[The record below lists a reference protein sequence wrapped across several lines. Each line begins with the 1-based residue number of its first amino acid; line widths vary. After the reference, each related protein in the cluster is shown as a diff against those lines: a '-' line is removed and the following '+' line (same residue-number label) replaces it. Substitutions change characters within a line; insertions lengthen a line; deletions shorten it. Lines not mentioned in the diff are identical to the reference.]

1 MVACVENLCHTVAMT
16 QTGIRAQEGREQQES
31 VAVLADVRAERVASL
46 RNKIAGLESAANLTP
61 VQQKPRLLRNDSVSE
76 GNESSVDPYRV
87 VELSGQLAG
96 VIPTGGLPK
105 NSVSHCSDCP
115 ALVSE
120 LIAQISAQGKTIA
133 IVNWSDLS
141 LAQVAESGDLS
152 KIITV
157 PNPGGEWITV
167 LGVLAEGVD
176 VLIYRSPRTHTL
188 SPTQAR
194 PLLAKIRK
202 GRAAV
207 LTIGAQVSS
216 PALTINAQVTGF
228 SGIGCG
234 TGRIRNAEIAVSSY
248 SKTHRNGPVVLTC
261 GARSS
266 AVSSA
271 AVPVSAVPVSAVPSS
286 AVSGSPEPLQA
297 VQ

>member
-1 MVACVENLCHTVAMT
+1 MVACLENLCHTVAMT
-16 QTGIRAQEGREQQES
+16 QTGIRAQEGRGQQES
-31 VAVLADVRAERVASL
+31 VAVLADARAERVASL

-61 VQQKPRLLRNDSVSE
+61 VQQKPRLLSNDSVSE
-76 GNESSVDPYRV
+76 GNESPVDPYRV
-87 VELSGQLAG
+87 VELSGRLAG
-96 VIPTGGLPK
+96 AIPIGGLPK

-157 PNPGGEWITV
+157 PNPGGAWITV

-207 LTIGAQVSS
+207 LTIGAQVPS

-234 TGRIRNAEIAVSSY
+234 AGRIRNTEIAVSSY

-266 AVSSA
+266 AESA
-271 AVPVSAVPVSAVPSS
+271 SAESLRAVR
-286 AVSGSPEPLQA
+286 
-297 VQ
+297 

>member
-1 MVACVENLCHTVAMT
+1 MT
-16 QTGIRAQEGREQQES
+16 QTGIRAREGWEQQES

-61 VQQKPRLLRNDSVSE
+61 VQQKPRLLSNDSVSE

-96 VIPTGGLPK
+96 VIPIGGLPK

-120 LIAQISAQGKTIA
+120 LIAQISAQGKTVA

-207 LTIGAQVSS
+207 LTVGAQVPS

-248 SKTHRNGPVVLTC
+248 SKTHRNRPVVLTC
-261 GARSS
+261 GVRSS
-266 AVSSA
+266 AVASS
-271 AVPVSAVPVSAVPSS
+271 SVPSA

>member
-1 MVACVENLCHTVAMT
+1 MT
-16 QTGIRAQEGREQQES
+16 QTGIRAREGREQQES

-61 VQQKPRLLRNDSVSE
+61 VQQKPRLLSNDSVSE

-96 VIPTGGLPK
+96 AIPTGGLPK

-120 LIAQISAQGKTIA
+120 LIAQISAQGKTVA

-207 LTIGAQVSS
+207 LTVGAQVPS

-248 SKTHRNGPVVLTC
+248 SKTHRNRPVVLTC
-261 GARSS
+261 GVRSS
-266 AVSSA
+266 AVASS
-271 AVPVSAVPVSAVPSS
+271 SVPSA

>member
-1 MVACVENLCHTVAMT
+1 MVARLENLCHTVAMT
-16 QTGIRAQEGREQQES
+16 QTGIRAREGWEQQES

-61 VQQKPRLLRNDSVSE
+61 VQQKPRLLSNDSVSE

-96 VIPTGGLPK
+96 VIPIGGLPK

-120 LIAQISAQGKTIA
+120 LIAQISAQGKTVA

-207 LTIGAQVSS
+207 LTVGAQVPS

-234 TGRIRNAEIAVSSY
+234 TGRIRNAEIAVSSQQ
-248 SKTHRNGPVVLTC
+248 NP
-261 GARSS
+261 
-266 AVSSA
+266 
-271 AVPVSAVPVSAVPSS
+271 
-286 AVSGSPEPLQA
+286 PE
-297 VQ
+297 

>member
-61 VQQKPRLLRNDSVSE
+61 VQQKPRLLSNDSVSE

-96 VIPTGGLPK
+96 AIPAGGLPK

-120 LIAQISAQGKTIA
+120 FIAQISAQGKTVA

-194 PLLAKIRK
+194 PLLAKVRK

-207 LTIGAQVSS
+207 LTVGAQVPS
-216 PALTINAQVTGF
+216 PALTINAQVTSF

-266 AVSSA
+266 AVPSA
-271 AVPVSAVPVSAVPSS
+271 AVPSG

>member
-1 MVACVENLCHTVAMT
+1 MVARLENLCHTVAMT
-16 QTGIRAQEGREQQES
+16 QTGIRAREGREQQGS

-61 VQQKPRLLRNDSVSE
+61 VQQKPRLLSNDSVSE

-96 VIPTGGLPK
+96 VIPIGGLPK

-120 LIAQISAQGKTIA
+120 LIAQISAQGKTVA

-207 LTIGAQVSS
+207 LTVGAQVPS

-248 SKTHRNGPVVLTC
+248 SKTHRNRPVVLTC
-261 GARSS
+261 GVRSS
-266 AVSSA
+266 AVASS
-271 AVPVSAVPVSAVPSS
+271 SVPSA

>member
-1 MVACVENLCHTVAMT
+1 MVARLENLCHTVAMT
-16 QTGIRAQEGREQQES
+16 QTGIRAREGREQQES

-61 VQQKPRLLRNDSVSE
+61 VQQKPRLLSNDSVSE

-96 VIPTGGLPK
+96 VIPIGGLSK

-120 LIAQISAQGKTIA
+120 LIAQISAQGKTVA

-207 LTIGAQVSS
+207 LTVGAQVPS

-248 SKTHRNGPVVLTC
+248 SKTHRNRPVVLTC
-261 GARSS
+261 GVRSS
-266 AVSSA
+266 AVASS
-271 AVPVSAVPVSAVPSS
+271 SVPSA

>member
-1 MVACVENLCHTVAMT
+1 MVARLENLCHTVAMT
-16 QTGIRAQEGREQQES
+16 QTGIRAREGWEQQES

-61 VQQKPRLLRNDSVSE
+61 VQQKPRLLSNDSVSE

-96 VIPTGGLPK
+96 AIPTGGLPK

-120 LIAQISAQGKTIA
+120 LIAQISAQGKTVA

-207 LTIGAQVSS
+207 LTVGAQVPS

-248 SKTHRNGPVVLTC
+248 SKTHRNRPVVLTC
-261 GARSS
+261 GVRSS
-266 AVSSA
+266 AVASS
-271 AVPVSAVPVSAVPSS
+271 SVPSA

>member
-1 MVACVENLCHTVAMT
+1 MVAFLENLCHTVAMT
-16 QTGIRAQEGREQQES
+16 QTGIRAQEGRGQQES
-31 VAVLADVRAERVASL
+31 VAVLADARAERVASL

-61 VQQKPRLLRNDSVSE
+61 VQQKPRLLSNDSVSE

-87 VELSGQLAG
+87 VELSGRLAG
-96 VIPTGGLPK
+96 AIPIGGLPK

-157 PNPGGEWITV
+157 PNPSGEWITV

-194 PLLAKIRK
+194 PLLAKVRK

-207 LTIGAQVSS
+207 LTIGAQVPS

-234 TGRIRNAEIAVSSY
+234 AGRIRNTEIAVSSY

-266 AVSSA
+266 AESA
-271 AVPVSAVPVSAVPSS
+271 SAESLRAVR
-286 AVSGSPEPLQA
+286 
-297 VQ
+297 

>member
-1 MVACVENLCHTVAMT
+1 MVACLENLCHTVAMA
-16 QTGIRAQEGREQQES
+16 QTGIRAQKRRERQES
-31 VAVLADVRAERVASL
+31 VAVLADVRAERVALL

-61 VQQKPRLLRNDSVSE
+61 VQQKPRLLSNDSVSV

-96 VIPTGGLPK
+96 AIPTGGLPK

-207 LTIGAQVSS
+207 LTIGAQVPS

-266 AVSSA
+266 AEPSA
-271 AVPVSAVPVSAVPSS
+271 AVPSS
-286 AVSGSPEPLQA
+286 AEPLQA

>member
-1 MVACVENLCHTVAMT
+1 MVACVENLCHTIAMT

-61 VQQKPRLLRNDSVSE
+61 VQQKPRLLSNDSVSE

-271 AVPVSAVPVSAVPSS
+271 AVPVSAVPSS

>member
-1 MVACVENLCHTVAMT
+1 M
-16 QTGIRAQEGREQQES
+16 
-31 VAVLADVRAERVASL
+31 
-46 RNKIAGLESAANLTP
+46 
-61 VQQKPRLLRNDSVSE
+61 
-76 GNESSVDPYRV
+76 
-87 VELSGQLAG
+87 
-96 VIPTGGLPK
+96 
-105 NSVSHCSDCP
+105 
-115 ALVSE
+115 
-120 LIAQISAQGKTIA
+120 
-133 IVNWSDLS
+133 NWSDLS

-207 LTIGAQVSS
+207 LTVGAQVPS

-248 SKTHRNGPVVLTC
+248 SKTHRNRPVVLTC
-261 GARSS
+261 GVRSS
-266 AVSSA
+266 AVASS
-271 AVPVSAVPVSAVPSS
+271 SVPSA

>member
-61 VQQKPRLLRNDSVSE
+61 VQQKPRLLSNDSVSE
-76 GNESSVDPYRV
+76 GNESSVDPCRV

-120 LIAQISAQGKTIA
+120 FIAQISAQGKTVA

-157 PNPGGEWITV
+157 PNPGREWMTV

-194 PLLAKIRK
+194 PLLAKVRK

-207 LTIGAQVSS
+207 LTVGAQVPS

-234 TGRIRNAEIAVSSY
+234 TGRIRNTEIAVSSY

-261 GARSS
+261 GVRSS
-266 AVSSA
+266 AVASSSVPSA
-271 AVPVSAVPVSAVPSS
+271 ASSSAVP
-286 AVSGSPEPLQA
+286 GNTEPLQA

>member
-1 MVACVENLCHTVAMT
+1 MA
-16 QTGIRAQEGREQQES
+16 QTAIRAQEGQERQES
-31 VAVLADVRAERVASL
+31 VAVLADARAERVASL
-46 RNKIAGLESAANLTP
+46 RNRIAGLESAANLTP
-61 VQQKPRLLRNDSVSE
+61 VQQKPRLLSNDSVPE

-96 VIPTGGLPK
+96 VIPAGGLPK
-105 NSVSHCSDCP
+105 NSVSHCNDCP

-133 IVNWSDLS
+133 IVNWSELS
-141 LAQVAESGDLS
+141 LAQVGESGDLS

-157 PNPGGEWITV
+157 PNPGREWMTA

-207 LTIGAQVSS
+207 LTVGAQVPS

-234 TGRIRNAEIAVSSY
+234 SGRIRNTEIAVSSY
-248 SKTHRNGPVVLTC
+248 SKTHRNGPVMLTC

-266 AVSSA
+266 AEPSA
-271 AVPVSAVPVSAVPSS
+271 AVPGRAAPGAAVSSSAEPVSAVPSS
-286 AVSGSPEPLQA
+286 AVPLQA

>member
-1 MVACVENLCHTVAMT
+1 MVACLENLCHTVAMT
-16 QTGIRAQEGREQQES
+16 QTGIRAREGREQQES

-61 VQQKPRLLRNDSVSE
+61 VQQKPRLLSNDSVSE

-96 VIPTGGLPK
+96 AIPTGGLPK

-120 LIAQISAQGKTIA
+120 LIAQISAQGKTVA

-207 LTIGAQVSS
+207 LTVGAQVPS

-248 SKTHRNGPVVLTC
+248 SKTHRNRPVVLTC
-261 GARSS
+261 GVRSS
-266 AVSSA
+266 AVASS
-271 AVPVSAVPVSAVPSS
+271 SVPSA

>member
-1 MVACVENLCHTVAMT
+1 MVACLENLCHTVAMT
-16 QTGIRAQEGREQQES
+16 QTGIRAQEGRGQQES
-31 VAVLADVRAERVASL
+31 VAVLADARAERVASL

-61 VQQKPRLLRNDSVSE
+61 VQQKPRLLSNDSVSE
-76 GNESSVDPYRV
+76 GNESPVDPYRV
-87 VELSGQLAG
+87 VELSGRLAG
-96 VIPTGGLPK
+96 AIPIGGLPK

-157 PNPGGEWITV
+157 PNPGGAWITV

-202 GRAAV
+202 SRAAV
-207 LTIGAQVSS
+207 LTIGAQVPS

-234 TGRIRNAEIAVSSY
+234 AGRIRNTEIAVSSY

-266 AVSSA
+266 AESA
-271 AVPVSAVPVSAVPSS
+271 SAESLRAVR
-286 AVSGSPEPLQA
+286 
-297 VQ
+297 

>member
-1 MVACVENLCHTVAMT
+1 MVACLENLCHTIAMT
-16 QTGIRAQEGREQQES
+16 QTGIRAREGREQQES

-61 VQQKPRLLRNDSVSE
+61 VRQKPRLLSNDSVSE

-96 VIPTGGLPK
+96 VIPIGGLPK

-120 LIAQISAQGKTIA
+120 LIAQISAQGKTVA

-207 LTIGAQVSS
+207 LTVGAQVPS

-248 SKTHRNGPVVLTC
+248 SKTHRNRPVVLTC
-261 GARSS
+261 GVRSS
-266 AVSSA
+266 AVASS
-271 AVPVSAVPVSAVPSS
+271 SVPSA

>member
-1 MVACVENLCHTVAMT
+1 MA
-16 QTGIRAQEGREQQES
+16 QTGIRAQKRRERQES
-31 VAVLADVRAERVASL
+31 VAVLADVRAERVALL

-61 VQQKPRLLRNDSVSE
+61 VQQKPRLLSNDSVSG
-76 GNESSVDPYRV
+76 GNESSVDSYRV

-96 VIPTGGLPK
+96 AIPTGGLPK

-207 LTIGAQVSS
+207 LTVGAQVPS

-261 GARSS
+261 GVRS
-266 AVSSA
+266 
-271 AVPVSAVPVSAVPSS
+271 SAVPSS
-286 AVSGSPEPLQA
+286 SVPSAAVPGNTEPLQA

>member
-1 MVACVENLCHTVAMT
+1 MVARLENLCHTVAMT
-16 QTGIRAQEGREQQES
+16 QTGIRAREGWEQQES

-61 VQQKPRLLRNDSVSE
+61 VQQKPRLLSNDSLSE

-96 VIPTGGLPK
+96 VIPIGGLPK

-120 LIAQISAQGKTIA
+120 LIAQISAQGKTVA

-207 LTIGAQVSS
+207 LTVGAQVPS

-248 SKTHRNGPVVLTC
+248 SKTHRNRPVVLTC
-261 GARSS
+261 GVRSS
-266 AVSSA
+266 AVASS
-271 AVPVSAVPVSAVPSS
+271 SVPSA

>member
-1 MVACVENLCHTVAMT
+1 MT
-16 QTGIRAQEGREQQES
+16 QTGIRAQEGRGQQES
-31 VAVLADVRAERVASL
+31 VAVLADARAERVASL
-46 RNKIAGLESAANLTP
+46 RSKIAGLESAANLTP
-61 VQQKPRLLRNDSVSE
+61 VQQKPRLLSNDSVSE

-87 VELSGQLAG
+87 VELSGRLAG
-96 VIPTGGLPK
+96 AIPIGGLPK

-120 LIAQISAQGKTIA
+120 FIAQISAQGKTIA

-157 PNPGGEWITV
+157 PNPGGAWITV

-194 PLLAKIRK
+194 PLLAKVRK

-207 LTIGAQVSS
+207 LTVGVQVPS

-234 TGRIRNAEIAVSSY
+234 AGRIRNTEIAVSSY

-266 AVSSA
+266 AV
-271 AVPVSAVPVSAVPSS
+271 PSS
-286 AVSGSPEPLQA
+286 AEPLQA

>member
-1 MVACVENLCHTVAMT
+1 MVARLENLCHTVAMT
-16 QTGIRAQEGREQQES
+16 QTGIRAREGREQQKS
-31 VAVLADVRAERVASL
+31 VAVLADVRVERVASL

-61 VQQKPRLLRNDSVSE
+61 VQQKPRLLSNDSVSE

-96 VIPTGGLPK
+96 VIPIGGLPK
-105 NSVSHCSDCP
+105 NSVSHCSDCR

-120 LIAQISAQGKTIA
+120 LIAQISAQGKTVA

-207 LTIGAQVSS
+207 LTVGAQVPS

-248 SKTHRNGPVVLTC
+248 SKTHRNRPVVLTC
-261 GARSS
+261 GVRSS
-266 AVSSA
+266 AVASS
-271 AVPVSAVPVSAVPSS
+271 SVPSA

>member
-1 MVACVENLCHTVAMT
+1 MVARLENLCHTVAMT
-16 QTGIRAQEGREQQES
+16 QTGIRAREGREQQES

-61 VQQKPRLLRNDSVSE
+61 VQQKPRLLSNDSVSE

-96 VIPTGGLPK
+96 VIPIGGLPK

-120 LIAQISAQGKTIA
+120 LIAQISAQGKTVA

-207 LTIGAQVSS
+207 LTVGAQVPS

-228 SGIGCG
+228 SGIGYG

-248 SKTHRNGPVVLTC
+248 SKTHRNRPVVLTC
-261 GARSS
+261 GVRSS
-266 AVSSA
+266 AVASS
-271 AVPVSAVPVSAVPSS
+271 SVPSA

>member
-1 MVACVENLCHTVAMT
+1 MVACLENPCHTVAMT
-16 QTGIRAQEGREQQES
+16 QTGIRAQEGRGRQES
-31 VAVLADVRAERVASL
+31 VAVLADARAERVASL

-61 VQQKPRLLRNDSVSE
+61 VQQKPRLLSNDSVSE

-87 VELSGQLAG
+87 VEFSGRLAG
-96 VIPTGGLPK
+96 AIPIGGLPK

-157 PNPGGEWITV
+157 PNPGGAWITV

-207 LTIGAQVSS
+207 LTIGAQVPS

-234 TGRIRNAEIAVSSY
+234 AGRIRNTEIAVSSY

-266 AVSSA
+266 AESA
-271 AVPVSAVPVSAVPSS
+271 SAESLRAVR
-286 AVSGSPEPLQA
+286 
-297 VQ
+297 

>member
-1 MVACVENLCHTVAMT
+1 MVACLENLCHTVAMT
-16 QTGIRAQEGREQQES
+16 QTGIRAQEGRGQQES
-31 VAVLADVRAERVASL
+31 VAVLADARAERVASL
-46 RNKIAGLESAANLTP
+46 WNKIAGLESAANLTP
-61 VQQKPRLLRNDSVSE
+61 VQQKPRLLSNDSVSE
-76 GNESSVDPYRV
+76 GNESPVDPYRV
-87 VELSGQLAG
+87 VELSGRLAG
-96 VIPTGGLPK
+96 AIPIGGLPK

-157 PNPGGEWITV
+157 PNPGGAWITV

-207 LTIGAQVSS
+207 LTIGAQVPS

-234 TGRIRNAEIAVSSY
+234 AGRIRNTEIAVSSY

-266 AVSSA
+266 AESA
-271 AVPVSAVPVSAVPSS
+271 SAESLRAVR
-286 AVSGSPEPLQA
+286 
-297 VQ
+297 

>member
-1 MVACVENLCHTVAMT
+1 MVARLENLCHTVAMT
-16 QTGIRAQEGREQQES
+16 QTGIRAREGREQQES

-61 VQQKPRLLRNDSVSE
+61 VQQKPRLLSNDSVSE

-96 VIPTGGLPK
+96 AIPTGGLPK

-120 LIAQISAQGKTIA
+120 LIAQISAQGKTVA

-207 LTIGAQVSS
+207 LTVGAQVPS

-228 SGIGCG
+228 LVSVAVLGASEMQKLRSAPTAKPTGIGLSCS
-234 TGRIRNAEIAVSSY
+234 R
-248 SKTHRNGPVVLTC
+248 VVC
-261 GARSS
+261 AR
-266 AVSSA
+266 V
-271 AVPVSAVPVSAVPSS
+271 
-286 AVSGSPEPLQA
+286 L
-297 VQ
+297 

>member
-1 MVACVENLCHTVAMT
+1 MVACLENLCHTVAMT
-16 QTGIRAQEGREQQES
+16 QTGIRAQEGRGQQES
-31 VAVLADVRAERVASL
+31 VAVLADARAERVASL
-46 RNKIAGLESAANLTP
+46 WNKIAGLESAANLTP
-61 VQQKPRLLRNDSVSE
+61 VQQKPRLLSNDSVSE
-76 GNESSVDPYRV
+76 GNESPVDPYRV
-87 VELSGQLAG
+87 VELSGRLAG
-96 VIPTGGLPK
+96 AIPIGGLPK

-157 PNPGGEWITV
+157 PSPGGAWITV

-207 LTIGAQVSS
+207 LTIGAQVPS

-234 TGRIRNAEIAVSSY
+234 AGRIRNTEIAVSSY

-266 AVSSA
+266 AESA
-271 AVPVSAVPVSAVPSS
+271 SAESLRAVR
-286 AVSGSPEPLQA
+286 
-297 VQ
+297 

>member
-1 MVACVENLCHTVAMT
+1 MT
-16 QTGIRAQEGREQQES
+16 QTGIRAQKGWGQQGS
-31 VAVLADVRAERVASL
+31 VAVLADARAERVASL
-46 RNKIAGLESAANLTP
+46 RNKIAGLESAANLAP
-61 VQQKPRLLRNDSVSE
+61 VQQKPRLLSNDSVSG
-76 GNESSVDPYRV
+76 GNESSVDSYRV

-96 VIPTGGLPK
+96 AIPTGGLPK

-207 LTIGAQVSS
+207 LTVGAQVPS

-261 GARSS
+261 GVRS
-266 AVSSA
+266 
-271 AVPVSAVPVSAVPSS
+271 SAVPSS
-286 AVSGSPEPLQA
+286 SVPSAAVPGNTEPLQA

>member
-1 MVACVENLCHTVAMT
+1 MVARLENLCHTVAMT
-16 QTGIRAQEGREQQES
+16 QTGIRAREGWEQQES
-31 VAVLADVRAERVASL
+31 VAVLADVRAECVASL

-61 VQQKPRLLRNDSVSE
+61 VQQKPRLLSNDSVSE

-96 VIPTGGLPK
+96 VIPIGGLPK

-120 LIAQISAQGKTIA
+120 LIAQISAQGKTVA

-207 LTIGAQVSS
+207 LTVGAQVPS

-248 SKTHRNGPVVLTC
+248 SKTHRNRPVVLTC
-261 GARSS
+261 GVRSS
-266 AVSSA
+266 AVASS
-271 AVPVSAVPVSAVPSS
+271 SVPSA

>member
-1 MVACVENLCHTVAMT
+1 MT
-16 QTGIRAQEGREQQES
+16 QTGIRAREGWEQQES

-61 VQQKPRLLRNDSVSE
+61 VQQKPRLLSNDSVSE

-96 VIPTGGLPK
+96 AIPTGGLPK

-120 LIAQISAQGKTIA
+120 LIAQISAQGKTVA

-207 LTIGAQVSS
+207 LTVGAQVPS

-248 SKTHRNGPVVLTC
+248 SKTHRNRPVVLTC
-261 GARSS
+261 GVRSS
-266 AVSSA
+266 AVASS
-271 AVPVSAVPVSAVPSS
+271 SVPSA

>member
-1 MVACVENLCHTVAMT
+1 MVACLENLCHTVAMT
-16 QTGIRAQEGREQQES
+16 QTGIRAQEGRGQQES
-31 VAVLADVRAERVASL
+31 VAVLADARAERVASL

-61 VQQKPRLLRNDSVSE
+61 VQQKPRLLSNDSVSE
-76 GNESSVDPYRV
+76 GNESPVDPYRV
-87 VELSGQLAG
+87 VELSGRLAG
-96 VIPTGGLPK
+96 AIPIGGLPK

-157 PNPGGEWITV
+157 PNPGGAWITV

-202 GRAAV
+202 SRAAV
-207 LTIGAQVSS
+207 LTIGAQVPS

-261 GARSS
+261 GVRS
-266 AVSSA
+266 
-271 AVPVSAVPVSAVPSS
+271 SAVPSS
-286 AVSGSPEPLQA
+286 SVPSAAVPGNTEPLQA

>member
-1 MVACVENLCHTVAMT
+1 MVACLENLCHTVAMT
-16 QTGIRAQEGREQQES
+16 QTGIRAQEGRGQQES
-31 VAVLADVRAERVASL
+31 VAVLADARAERVASL

-61 VQQKPRLLRNDSVSE
+61 VQQKPRLLSNDSVSE

-87 VELSGQLAG
+87 VELSGRLAG
-96 VIPTGGLPK
+96 AIPIGGLPK

-120 LIAQISAQGKTIA
+120 FIAQISAQGKTIA

-194 PLLAKIRK
+194 PLLAKVRK

-207 LTIGAQVSS
+207 LTVGVQVPS
-216 PALTINAQVTGF
+216 PALTINAQVAGF

-234 TGRIRNAEIAVSSY
+234 AGRIRNTEIAVSSY

-266 AVSSA
+266 AESA
-271 AVPVSAVPVSAVPSS
+271 SAESLRAVR
-286 AVSGSPEPLQA
+286 
-297 VQ
+297 

>member
-1 MVACVENLCHTVAMT
+1 MVACLENLCHTVAMT
-16 QTGIRAQEGREQQES
+16 QTGIRAQEGRGQQES
-31 VAVLADVRAERVASL
+31 VAVLADARAERVASL

-61 VQQKPRLLRNDSVSE
+61 VQQKPRLLSNDSVSE

-87 VELSGQLAG
+87 VELSGRLAG
-96 VIPTGGLPK
+96 AIPIGGLPK

-157 PNPGGEWITV
+157 PNPSGEWITV

-194 PLLAKIRK
+194 PLLAKVRK

-207 LTIGAQVSS
+207 LTIGAQVPS

-234 TGRIRNAEIAVSSY
+234 AGRIRNTEIAVSSY

-266 AVSSA
+266 AESA
-271 AVPVSAVPVSAVPSS
+271 SAESLRAVR
-286 AVSGSPEPLQA
+286 
-297 VQ
+297 

>member
-1 MVACVENLCHTVAMT
+1 MN
-16 QTGIRAQEGREQQES
+16 QTGIRSLSGQGQWGS
-31 VAVLADVRAERVASL
+31 VAMFADVRAERVASL
-46 RNKIAGLESAANLTP
+46 RNKIAGLESASGLAP
-61 VQQKPRLLRNDSVSE
+61 AQQKTRLHSIDSGSAV
-76 GNESSVDPYRV
+76 GESSVGSYCV

-96 VIPTGGLPK
+96 VVSTGGLPK

-133 IVNWSDLS
+133 IVNWSELS

-157 PNPGGEWITV
+157 PNPGREWITV

-176 VLIYRSPRTHTL
+176 VLIYRSPRTQAL

-194 PLLAKIRK
+194 PLLAKVRK

-207 LTIGAQVSS
+207 LTVGAQVPS

-228 SGIGCG
+228 PGIGCG
-234 TGRIRNAEIAVSSY
+234 TGRIRNTEIAVSSY
-248 SKTHRNGPVVLTC
+248 SKTHRNGPVMLTC

-266 AVSSA
+266 AV
-271 AVPVSAVPVSAVPSS
+271 PSS
-286 AVSGSPEPLQA
+286 AEPLQA

>member
-1 MVACVENLCHTVAMT
+1 MVACLENLCHTVAVT
-16 QTGIRAQEGREQQES
+16 QTGIRAQEGRGQQES
-31 VAVLADVRAERVASL
+31 VAVLADARAERVASL

-61 VQQKPRLLRNDSVSE
+61 VQQKPRLLSNDSVSE
-76 GNESSVDPYRV
+76 GNESPVDPYRV
-87 VELSGQLAG
+87 VELSGRLAG
-96 VIPTGGLPK
+96 AIPIGGLPK

-157 PNPGGEWITV
+157 PNPGGAWITV

-194 PLLAKIRK
+194 PLLAKVRK

-207 LTIGAQVSS
+207 LTVGVQVPS

-234 TGRIRNAEIAVSSY
+234 AGRIRNTEIAVSSY

-266 AVSSA
+266 AESA
-271 AVPVSAVPVSAVPSS
+271 SAESLRAVR
-286 AVSGSPEPLQA
+286 
-297 VQ
+297 

>member
-1 MVACVENLCHTVAMT
+1 MIARLENLCHTVAMA
-16 QTGIRAQEGREQQES
+16 QTGIRAQGGRLQDGS
-31 VAVLADVRAERVASL
+31 VAVPIDVRAERVASL
-46 RNKIAGLESAANLTP
+46 RNRIAGLESAANLTP
-61 VQQKPRLLRNDSVSE
+61 VQQKPRLLSNDSVSD
-76 GNESSVDPYRV
+76 GNESSADLYRV

-96 VIPTGGLPK
+96 VISTGGLPK

-133 IVNWSDLS
+133 IVNWSELS

-157 PNPGGEWITV
+157 PNPGREWITV

-176 VLIYRSPRTHTL
+176 VLIYRSPRTQAL

-194 PLLAKIRK
+194 PLLAKVRK

-207 LTIGAQVSS
+207 LTVGAQVPS

-228 SGIGCG
+228 PGIGCG
-234 TGRIRNAEIAVSSY
+234 TGRIRNTEIAVSSY
-248 SKTHRNGPVVLTC
+248 SKTHRNGPVMLTC

-266 AVSSA
+266 AV
-271 AVPVSAVPVSAVPSS
+271 PSS
-286 AVSGSPEPLQA
+286 AEPLQA

>member
-1 MVACVENLCHTVAMT
+1 MVARLENLCHTVAMT
-16 QTGIRAQEGREQQES
+16 QTGIRAREGREQQES

-61 VQQKPRLLRNDSVSE
+61 VQQKPRLLSNDSVSE

-96 VIPTGGLPK
+96 VIPIGGLPK

-120 LIAQISAQGKTIA
+120 LIAQISAQGKTVA

-207 LTIGAQVSS
+207 LTVGAQVPS

-228 SGIGCG
+228 SGIDCG

-248 SKTHRNGPVVLTC
+248 SKTHRNRPVVLTC
-261 GARSS
+261 GVRSS
-266 AVSSA
+266 AVASS
-271 AVPVSAVPVSAVPSS
+271 SVPSA

>member
-1 MVACVENLCHTVAMT
+1 MVARLENLCHTVAMT
-16 QTGIRAQEGREQQES
+16 QTGIRAREGREQQES

-61 VQQKPRLLRNDSVSE
+61 VQQKPRLLSNDSVSE

-96 VIPTGGLPK
+96 VIPIGGLPK

-120 LIAQISAQGKTIA
+120 LIAQISAQGKTVA

-194 PLLAKIRK
+194 PLLAKIRR

-207 LTIGAQVSS
+207 LTVGAQVPS

-248 SKTHRNGPVVLTC
+248 SKTHRNRPVVLTC
-261 GARSS
+261 GVRSS
-266 AVSSA
+266 AVASS
-271 AVPVSAVPVSAVPSS
+271 SVPSA

>member
-1 MVACVENLCHTVAMT
+1 MVACLENLCHTVAMT
-16 QTGIRAQEGREQQES
+16 QTGIRAQEGRGQQES
-31 VAVLADVRAERVASL
+31 VAVLADARAERVASL

-61 VQQKPRLLRNDSVSE
+61 VQKKPRLLSNDSVSE

-87 VELSGQLAG
+87 VEFSGRLAG
-96 VIPTGGLPK
+96 AIPIGGLPK

-194 PLLAKIRK
+194 PLLAKVRK

-207 LTIGAQVSS
+207 LTVGVQVPS

-234 TGRIRNAEIAVSSY
+234 AGRIRNTEIAVSSY

-266 AVSSA
+266 AESA
-271 AVPVSAVPVSAVPSS
+271 SAESLRAVR
-286 AVSGSPEPLQA
+286 
-297 VQ
+297 

>member
-1 MVACVENLCHTVAMT
+1 MT
-16 QTGIRAQEGREQQES
+16 QTGIRAQEGRGQQES
-31 VAVLADVRAERVASL
+31 VAVLADARAERVASL

-61 VQQKPRLLRNDSVSE
+61 VQQKPRLLSNDSVSE

-87 VELSGQLAG
+87 VELSGRLAG
-96 VIPTGGLPK
+96 AIPIGGLPK

-120 LIAQISAQGKTIA
+120 FIAQISAQGKTIA

-194 PLLAKIRK
+194 PLLAKVRK

-207 LTIGAQVSS
+207 LTVGVQVPSL
-216 PALTINAQVTGF
+216 ALTINAQVTGF

-234 TGRIRNAEIAVSSY
+234 AGRIRNTEIAVSSY

-266 AVSSA
+266 AESA
-271 AVPVSAVPVSAVPSS
+271 SAESLRAVR
-286 AVSGSPEPLQA
+286 
-297 VQ
+297 

>member
-1 MVACVENLCHTVAMT
+1 MVACLENLCHTVAMT
-16 QTGIRAQEGREQQES
+16 QTGIRAQEGRGQQES
-31 VAVLADVRAERVASL
+31 VAVLADARAERVASL
-46 RNKIAGLESAANLTP
+46 RSKIAGLESAANLTP
-61 VQQKPRLLRNDSVSE
+61 VQQKPRLLSNDSVSE
-76 GNESSVDPYRV
+76 GNESSVDPCRV
-87 VELSGQLAG
+87 VELSGRLAG
-96 VIPTGGLPK
+96 VIPIGGLPK

-157 PNPGGEWITV
+157 PNPGGAWITV

-194 PLLAKIRK
+194 PLLAKVRK

-207 LTIGAQVSS
+207 LTVGVQVPS

-234 TGRIRNAEIAVSSY
+234 AGRIRNTEIAVSSY

-266 AVSSA
+266 AESA
-271 AVPVSAVPVSAVPSS
+271 SAESLRAVR
-286 AVSGSPEPLQA
+286 
-297 VQ
+297 